1 MKGLKISFLLVFLCF
16 SLIALVPINEAKAD
30 DEELAVFRPFYEPYG
45 EGTVE
50 VVHNT
55 NLTSITREWNFIG
68 WNISEWFIKIRF
80 CVPKLWVIIT
90 GEHVDPAFNVILY
103 VSTDNGTTYPYELW
117 YEVGYIIYTM
127 EHQYGGWC
135 YRDWIANM
143 EYPQYGKPEG
153 LNVSEIFL
161 PTTRIKI
168 QLHRTWF
175 SIFEFYLG
183 TAYWGEIQKP
193 VPPYDYRDASDTY
206 VQYYVQFYASYIEDT
221 IDYKG
226 ETFDFPYEKTQSKL
240 KTSSD
245 MILNCMHPSG
255 TVNEVVNKEW
265 GKDSWIILYSS
276 ELAMMNLIDL
286 CSIFPDESSHYLV
299 AAKRFI
305 TYLFSKQYS
314 NGSFPF
320 ILTDGDQHEWYDI
333 PENITETWQVNAG
346 FDDCEVM
353 DGDAI
358 HPPWDELHN
367 VYNPWV
373 GKTVSSWYGTGQR
386 FLNVGLP
393 SGAIIDSAYLKVCSH
408 QDMPASPDLLSHI
421 QGEKGDSL
429 TFSTIADYNAR
440 TRTTETVDWDNMGA
454 WTKDVWYT
462 SPNIKTVI
470 QEICNSGL
478 SSDVVIFWEDN
489 GTTTENNY
497 RSIYNWN
504 EDPSKAPKLEITW
517 RYPESWYGYDRIDS
531 FSACAISLMQK
542 YENATGDLDFIN
554 DNWNHIF
561 TAKEFIVDLMNTTYW
576 LPVDGY
582 HYNGT
587 HYNKSEMNWLH
598 DCCEAYQGIKDYAY
612 LEGKRGNTT
621 EETYWNNYAGSI
633 ANGIRTYFWNETLG
647 RYAGMFYVNNGTQNT
662 AKVYNVIT
670 PVVYDIETNLTR
682 ASLTVNNYVSWGI
695 LSGRYY
701 EKTWAE
707 DYSVFNEYSTM
718 SGMIYNSFYQLINDF
733 NYTTT
738 WMKDKFLEIGK
749 FLFLNPI
756 YPDGD
761 LQNDDGWLDY
771 VNLVNY
777 TYAPEYARLVE
788 TSAWII
794 DGMLKM
800 PNMTELFTYDAAEL
814 SAINDTLCQEDIFWN
829 ATYGEFKK
837 ESGYDWFESM
847 GYPKWIQWLKDNG
860 TYVQWYDYMFL
871 KFLFEHGYLG
881 DEPWWEDSIPPD
893 WIVIVYVE
901 RIPNY
906 VPLLLGVCGLI
917 CIMFTPYYVIKKLK
931 EGEYSEGIAYG
942 MLIFIISI
950 GLIIFWLWG

>member
-1 MKGLKISFLLVFLCF
+1 MRNLKISILMVFLCF
-16 SLIALVPINEAKAD
+16 SLISLVPINEAKAD
-30 DEELAVFRPFYEPYG
+30 NEELAIFRPFYEPYG

-50 VVHNT
+50 VTHNT

-68 WNISEWFIKIRF
+68 WNMSEWFIKIRF
-80 CVPKLWVIIT
+80 CVPKLWVTI
-90 GEHVDPAFNVILY
+90 GGGSHVDPAFYVILY
-103 VSTDNGTTYPYELW
+103 VSTDNGTTYPYELD
-117 YEVGYIIYTM
+117 YEVGYLIYTM

-143 EYPQYGKPEG
+143 EYPVNEKPEG
-153 LNVSEIFL
+153 LNASDLFL
-161 PTTRIKI
+161 PSTRIKI
-168 QLHRTWF
+168 QLFRTWY
-175 SIFEFYLG
+175 SPYEFYLG
-183 TAYWGEIQKP
+183 TAYWGDIQKP
-193 VPPYDYRDASDTY
+193 VPPYDYIDATDTY
-206 VQYYVQFYASYIEDT
+206 VQYYVQFYVSYIEDT
-221 IDYKG
+221 IDYEG
-226 ETFDFPYEKTQSKL
+226 ESFDFPYEETESKL
-240 KTSSD
+240 RTSAD

-265 GKDSWIILYSS
+265 GKDTWIILYSS

-286 CSIFPDESSHYLV
+286 CSILPDEASHYLV

-320 ILTDGDQHEWYDI
+320 ILTDGDQHCWY
-333 PENITETWQVNAG
+333 NETT
-346 FDDCEVM
+346 
-353 DGDAI
+353 GD
-358 HPPWDELHN
+358 
-367 VYNPWV
+367 Y
-373 GKTVSSWYGTGQR
+373 
-386 FLNVGLP
+386 
-393 SGAIIDSAYLKVCSH
+393 
-408 QDMPASPDLLSHI
+408 
-421 QGEKGDSL
+421 
-429 TFSTIADYNAR
+429 
-440 TRTTETVDWDNMGA
+440 
-454 WTKDVWYT
+454 
-462 SPNIKTVI
+462 
-470 QEICNSGL
+470 
-478 SSDVVIFWEDN
+478 
-489 GTTTENNY
+489 
-497 RSIYNWN
+497 
-504 EDPSKAPKLEITW
+504 
-517 RYPESWYGYDRIDS
+517 YGYDRIDS

-542 YENATGDLDFIN
+542 YHNATADLDFIN
-554 DNWNHIF
+554 DNWNHILK
-561 TAKEFIVDLMNTTYW
+561 AKNFIVDLMNTTYW

-621 EETYWNNYAGSI
+621 EETYWNNYGDSI
-633 ANGIRTYFWNETLG
+633 ANGIRTYFWNETEQ
-647 RYAGMFYVNNGTQNT
+647 RYAGMFYINNATQNT
-662 AKVYNVIT
+662 ARVYNVIT
-670 PVVYDIETNLTR
+670 PVVYDIETNITR

-718 SGMIYNSFYQLINDF
+718 SGMIYSSFYQLINDF

-738 WMKDKFLEIGK
+738 WMKNKFLEIGK

-756 YPDGD
+756 YPDGN
-761 LQNDDGWLDY
+761 LQNEDGWLDY

-794 DGMLKM
+794 DGMLKL
-800 PNMTELFTYDAAEL
+800 PNMTELFTYNAAEL
-814 SAINDTLCQEDIFWN
+814 SAINDTLCQEEIFWN
-829 ATYGEFKK
+829 EQYKKFKK
-837 ESGYDWFESM
+837 ENGLDCFESM
-847 GYPKWIQWLKDNG
+847 GYPKWVQWLKANG

-881 DEPWWEDSIPPD
+881 DEPWWEDSIPSD
-893 WIVIVYVE
+893 WIVIVYVQ

-906 VPLLLGVCGLI
+906 VPLFCGLFGLI
-917 CIMFTPYYVIKKLK
+917 CIMFTPYYVIKKFK
-931 EGEYSEGIAYG
+931 EGEYSTGIGYG
-942 MLIFIISI
+942 MLMFIIAI